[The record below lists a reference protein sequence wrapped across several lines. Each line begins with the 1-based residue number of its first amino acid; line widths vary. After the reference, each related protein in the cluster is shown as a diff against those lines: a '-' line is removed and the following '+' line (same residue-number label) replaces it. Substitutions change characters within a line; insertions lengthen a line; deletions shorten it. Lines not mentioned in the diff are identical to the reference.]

1 MKNSIE
7 KYRQFID
14 GGKIPSV
21 LLENK
26 IDLLPKEEQNDTK
39 IKEYSKEKGF
49 DQTFRASVVNNNI
62 NIKESM
68 DWIMKE
74 IDRRRAIYKEKIRQ
88 EKKLL
93 KESKKRGEKHSM
105 I

>member
-1 MKNSIE
+1 MKRALISFSSSYKE
-7 KYRQFID
+7 KINGRAF
-14 GGKIPSV
+14 V
-21 LLENK
+21 LLYLRIIWFFPLIWFISDN
-26 IDLLPKEEQNDTK
+26 
-39 IKEYSKEKGF
+39 
-49 DQTFRASVVNNNI
+49 QTYRASVVNNNI

-93 KESKKRGEKHSM
+93 KESKKRREKHSM

>member
-49 DQTFRASVVNNNI
+49 AQTFRA
-62 NIKESM
+62 IKESM

-93 KESKKRGEKHSM
+93 KES
-105 I
+105 